1 MDSQTC
7 ESGLTHRL
15 ELIQMVSPV
24 MYSES
29 QATASDVAAASAMT
43 SDSVSA
49 MLTAEIQFRILARV
63 LEFLSANSAM
73 LPSKQVLLDS
83 LSKAID
89 AAFIAVNKPLIS
101 ALLKP
106 VVKAQILAIVGD
118 FYDRIVKPQPTV

>member
-1 MDSQTC
+1 LDSQTC
-7 ESGLTHRL
+7 EMGLQYRL
-15 ELIQMVSPV
+15 ESIHLTSPV
-24 MYSES
+24 LAES
-29 QATASDVAAASAMT
+29 DGALPSITSSAVT
-43 SDSVSA
+43 D

-89 AAFIAVNKPLIS
+89 AAFTALNKPLIS

-106 VVKAQILAIVGD
+106 AVKAQLLAIVGD
-118 FYDRIVKPQPTV
+118 FYDKIVKPQPVV